1 MTDLVERL
9 SEEVR
14 RQREEDARR
23 VALEQF
29 AAGEI
34 DEAEA
39 RARLAGDEEALAA
52 LELFRP
58 IGAEAE
64 ARIADAVLS
73 ARPALRVIDGGA
85 PPRVAPAP
93 RTDEP
98 TGRSAPWLWM
108 LVAAAAAVVVWFAT
122 TRDRGGL
129 PDYRAELSG
138 NVVDVRAN
146 GPAVTSSEV
155 TLQRA
160 AAFELTLRPERAT
173 QIALEVRLV
182 LVRDGV
188 PRAFS
193 PAVDVSA
200 QGAIHVGG
208 PVATVFPD
216 TSAPWE
222 VVVLVG
228 PAGSLPADPPSI
240 LARAADPRGAR
251 VLRVRV
257 AFTP

>member
-1 MTDLVERL
+1 MSDLVDRL

-14 RQREEDARR
+14 RQRDEDARR
-23 VALEQF
+23 VALELF

-39 RARLAGDEEALAA
+39 RARLAGDEEALAS

-58 IGAEAE
+58 LAPDAE
-64 ARIADAVLS
+64 ARIADAVLA
-73 ARPALRVIDGGA
+73 ARPPLRVIDGGA
-85 PPRVAPAP
+85 SAREATPGAPAAP
-93 RTDEP
+93 E
-98 TGRSAPWLWM
+98 GRAAPWLFV
-108 LVAAAAAVVVWFAT
+108 LVAAAAAVVVWFST

-138 NVVDVRAN
+138 NVVDVRAD
-146 GPAVTSSEV
+146 GPKVASTEV

-173 QIALEVRLV
+173 QLALEVRAV
-182 LVRDGV
+182 LVRDGA

-193 PAVDVSA
+193 PAVEISA
-200 QGAIHVGG
+200 QGAVHLGG
-208 PVATVFPD
+208 PVVTVFPD
-216 TSAPWE
+216 TTAPWE

-228 PAGSLPADPPSI
+228 PTGSLPAEPPAI

-257 AFTP
+257 RFLP